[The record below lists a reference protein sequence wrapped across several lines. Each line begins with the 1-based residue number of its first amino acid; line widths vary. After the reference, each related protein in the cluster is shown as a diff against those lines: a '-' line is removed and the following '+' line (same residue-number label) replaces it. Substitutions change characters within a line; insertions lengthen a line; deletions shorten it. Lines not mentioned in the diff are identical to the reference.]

1 MGQDAQGGPSA
12 VTFPMIVAG
21 DALRR
26 PPADPLAGR
35 VAGKTPG
42 LDGAEMGM
50 CDHPANVGGSRQA
63 RG

>member
-26 PPADPLAGR
+26 PPGDPLAGR
-35 VAGKTPG
+35 VAGETPG
-42 LDGAEMGM
+42 LDGTAIVMR
-50 CDHPANVGGSRQA
+50 HHQANVGG
-63 RG
+63 